1 MSFDKAKTAMTNV
14 EFDAFGEPMLKSQ
27 ALPTEPQGRLSRGLV
42 RAGTGIFW
50 ALVVAIVA
58 ARVVWFQPGFGD
70 QIADLSSRALFALTA
85 LFA

>member
-1 MSFDKAKTAMTNV
+1 MSFDKAKTAMTNT

-27 ALPTEPQGRLSRGLV
+27 ALPTEPQGRLSRVMV

-58 ARVVWFQPGFGD
+58 ARVVWFQPGFAD
-70 QIADLSSRALFALTA
+70 QIADLSSRALYALSA